1 MNIISMFN
9 ASSTSKQIKVDE
21 REYDNM
27 RGQLAAINRVQA
39 VIEFALDGTILSAN
53 QNFLDVMGYNLD
65 EVRGRHHSIFVDP
78 AFRASQEY
86 RLFWDRLAR
95 GDFEAGQYR
104 RISKSGRDVWIQA
117 SYNPILNAEGRPF
130 KVVKFATDITEQAT
144 KRIAAERSLQQ
155 IVRALDS
162 TSSNVMV
169 ADPDRKIVYM
179 NRAVEK
185 MLRAAEAD
193 LRKALPHFSVDKVL
207 GSNIDIFHKNPAHQM
222 QLLANLHDT
231 YASEITVAGIVFR
244 LIVNP
249 MYTESGERLGTVV
262 EWVDRT
268 REVAAE
274 REMNQILG
282 ALNSTSSNVMVAD
295 PDRKIIYMNKSVEK
309 MLRAAEADLR
319 KALPHFSVDKVLGS
333 NIDIFHRNP
342 AHQMHLLANLRDT
355 YTSEITVAGIIFRL
369 IVNPIFSEKGDRL
382 GTVVEWVDRTKEV
395 AAEHELSR
403 ILGALETTTTNVM
416 IADIDRKIIYMNK
429 SVETMLRAAEAD
441 IRSVLPHFAVDKIVG
456 SNMDIFHKN
465 PAHQMKLLE
474 NLSSTYV
481 SNIVVSKRHFRL
493 VANPIFSKAGTR
505 LGSVV
510 EWQDRTLEVAVEGEV
525 SNLVAAAAAG
535 NFSERIKVEGKDG
548 FFLKLAEGLNMLV
561 TTADK
566 GLNDVGRVLGAIAKG
581 DLTERIHADYSGT
594 FGDLKNYC
602 NETTESLTT
611 MLSDI
616 RSAADMIFT
625 ASSEIAQGNADLS
638 SRTEQ
643 QAANLEETASSMEEL
658 TSTVKLNAD
667 NAKQANVLAEQAS
680 TVAVDGGVLIQQVVT
695 TMNAINESARKISDI
710 IGVIDGIAFQTNI
723 LALNAAVEAARAGD
737 QGRGF
742 AVVASEVRTL
752 AQRSANAAKDIK
764 ALISDS
770 VQKID
775 SGNSLVGK
783 SGDTMKEIVSSI
795 KRVNDIMAEI
805 AAASVEQ
812 SSGIEE
818 VSTAVSQM
826 DEMTQQNA
834 ALVEQ
839 AAAAA
844 ESLQSQA
851 DQLNRNVAQFR
862 LDDSYEQPVASNRLA
877 APKTVAKVAAK
888 TPAKT
893 APKSAAQKSPQ
904 PSKKLTP
911 PSSSAEDDW
920 EQF

>member
-1 MNIISMFN
+1 MNIISLFN
-9 ASSTSKQIKVDE
+9 THSAGRQIKVDE
-21 REYDNM
+21 REFDNM

-39 VIEFALDGTILSAN
+39 VIEFSLDGTILAAN
-53 QNFLDVMGYNLD
+53 QNFLDVMGYSLD
-65 EVRGRHHSIFVDP
+65 EIKGRHHSIFVDSTY
-78 AFRASQEY
+78 RSSQEY

-95 GDFEAGQYR
+95 GEFEAGQYK
-104 RISKSGRDVWIQA
+104 RIGKNGKEVWIQA
-117 SYNPILNAEGRPF
+117 SYNPILGPDGRPF
-130 KVVKFATDITEQAT
+130 KVVKYATDITADAI
-144 KRIAAERSLQQ
+144 KKLNIERRMQQ
-155 IVRALDS
+155 IIGALDS

-169 ADPDRKIVYM
+169 ADPERKIVYM

-185 MLRAAEAD
+185 MLRVAEPE
-193 LRKALPHFSVDKVL
+193 LRKALPHFSVDKVI

-222 QLLANLHDT
+222 QILANLHDTYTGEITVAGIVFRLIVNPIFADAGERLGTVVEWVDRTKEVAAAHQMSRILGALDSTSSNVMVADPGRNIIYMNKSVEKMLRAVEPELRKALPHFAVDKVIGSNIDIFHRNPAHQMQLLANLKET

-249 MYTESGERLGTVV
+249 IFADSGE
-262 EWVDRT
+262 
-268 REVAAE
+268 
-274 REMNQILG
+274 
-282 ALNSTSSNVMVAD
+282 
-295 PDRKIIYMNKSVEK
+295 
-309 MLRAAEADLR
+309 
-319 KALPHFSVDKVLGS
+319 
-333 NIDIFHRNP
+333 
-342 AHQMHLLANLRDT
+342 
-355 YTSEITVAGIIFRL
+355 
-369 IVNPIFSEKGDRL
+369 RL

-395 AAEHELSR
+395 ASEHELSR

-429 SVETMLRAAEAD
+429 SVESMLRGAEAD
-441 IRSVLPHFAVDKIVG
+441 IRSVLPHFSVDKIVG

-465 PAHQMKLLE
+465 PMHQMKLLE
-474 NLSSTYV
+474 NLTTTYT
-481 SNIVVSKRHFRL
+481 SNIVVGKRHFRL
-493 VANPIFSKAGTR
+493 VANPIFNKGGTR

-510 EWQDRTLEVAVEGEV
+510 EWQDRTIEVGVESEV
-525 SNLVAAAAAG
+525 NAIVSAAAAG
-535 NFSERIKVEGKDG
+535 NFNERISVEGKDG
-548 FFLKLAEGLNMLV
+548 FFLKLAEGLNSLV

-566 GLNDVGRVLGAIAKG
+566 GLSDVARVLGAIAKG
-581 DLTERIHADYSGT
+581 DLTERIHADYTGT

-680 TVAVDGGVLIQQVVT
+680 TVAVDGGTLIQQVVT

-764 ALISDS
+764 SLISDS

-783 SGDTMKEIVSSI
+783 SGDTMKEIVNAI

-805 AAASVEQ
+805 AAASAEQ
-812 SSGIEE
+812 STGIEE

-851 DQLNRNVAQFR
+851 DQLNRNVGQFR
-862 LDDSYEQPVASNRLA
+862 LDENYEQPATTTRLA
-877 APKTVAKVAAK
+877 APKPAARAPAKA
-888 TPAKT
+888 PAKT
-893 APKSAAQKSPQ
+893 TSHKAPQAG
-904 PSKKLTP
+904 KKLTP
-911 PSSSAEDDW
+911 PSSSAEDEW